1 MHALCP
7 ALSPGVRVLLWCV
20 WQLVAALVQWLQQAA
35 GSGQS
40 THTLHRMSQQA
51 KGRVR
56 GAEEQRPSRADRG
69 KRIPAHGFASHTLAP
84 PRSSPPCTQP
94 SRPLLHSGGSAAC
107 SSIHRPQCEEEGL
120 PRLRPAA
127 AAICE
132 RSEAT
137 EVGASADGAAV
148 RFPCCCLSN
157 QEWRAQ
163 CELPSVHHGCV
174 SLLCLPS
181 VCCRT
186 RELQHFPPREAMD
199 AGPQGR
205 TLPGSVRLLQVHHLL
220 QAAAQTCDGA
230 DRRGSTGD

>member
-1 MHALCP
+1 MTHPMKAGQVSSHSSL
-7 ALSPGVRVLLWCV
+7 RLLDMNACAVSCSLTWCAC
-20 WQLVAALVQWLQQAA
+20 AALVRVATCGSTGAVAA
-35 GSGQS
+35 TGSWERTID
-40 THTLHRMSQQA
+40 THAHRMSQQA

-163 CELPSVHHGCV
+163 CELPSVHHGRV

-186 RELQHFPPREAMD
+186 RELQHFP
-199 AGPQGR
+199 
-205 TLPGSVRLLQVHHLL
+205 T
-220 QAAAQTCDGA
+220 
-230 DRRGSTGD
+230 